1 MIARWSIKFA
11 SLLLAVLLF
20 AASAGLSAAD
30 DKESPDPPSDDSVTP
45 AIDPAKLK
53 GSAVLSARDNA
64 NRTISKNNL
73 KQIIL
78 AVHNYHDTYR
88 EVPGDVL
95 DKAGK
100 PILSWRVK
108 LLPFVEQMNLY
119 NRFKLDEPWDS
130 KNNRPL
136 LEIVPKVYMSP
147 RVKVKGKGYTV
158 YQMFFGPGAVF
169 DKGKGKFTFAAITD
183 GLSNTLFAVE
193 TSKAVPWTKPADI
206 PFDKDKKLSIDFG
219 KAYDNKPL
227 GALLDGSVRVLDL
240 KKIKP
245 ETLKNAIMPNDGNV
259 LGADWKE

>member
-1 MIARWSIKFA
+1 MIARWSFNLIV
-11 SLLLAVLLF
+11 VLLTTMLVS
-20 AASAGLSAAD
+20 ASAGLWAAD
-30 DKESPDPPSDDSVTP
+30 DKADLEPPGDDSVTP

-53 GSAVLSARDNA
+53 DNA
-64 NRTISKNNL
+64 ILRVRDSAHRTQSTNNL
-73 KQIIL
+73 KQIML

-88 EVPGDVL
+88 EFPGNVL

-108 LLPFVEQMNLY
+108 LLPYVEQNALY
-119 NRFKLDEPWDS
+119 MKFKLDEPWDS

-169 DKGKGKFTFAAITD
+169 DKGKAKVTIAAITD

-193 TSKAVPWTKPADI
+193 TSKAVPWTKPADM
-206 PFDKDKKLSIDFG
+206 PFDKDKKVSMDFG
-219 KAYDNKPL
+219 KAYNNKPL
-227 GALLDGSVRVLDL
+227 GALMDGSVRVLDL

-259 LGADWKE
+259 LGADWNE